1 MDIRAITV
9 KQLNFYVKSLL
20 EGDVHLQNVAVTGEL
35 SNFKS
40 HYASGH
46 LYFTLKDADAAIR
59 CVMFRSFASHI
70 PFVPKDGMQVVLIG
84 RASVYE
90 KDGQYQFYAEQM
102 LPAG

>member
-9 KQLNFYVKSLL
+9 KQLNFYVKSLI
-20 EGDVHLQNVAVTGEL
+20 EGDVRLQSVAVTGEL

-59 CVMFRSFASHI
+59 CVMFRSFAARI

-84 RASVYE
+84 RASVYD
-90 KDGQYQFYAEQM
+90 KDGH
-102 LPAG
+102 